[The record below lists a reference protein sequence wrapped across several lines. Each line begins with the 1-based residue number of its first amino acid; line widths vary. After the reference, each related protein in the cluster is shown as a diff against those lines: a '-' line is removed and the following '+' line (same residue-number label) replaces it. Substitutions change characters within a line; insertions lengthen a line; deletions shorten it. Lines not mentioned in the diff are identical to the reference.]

1 MKLLVL
7 EDSLSRTKYF
17 IEKFYDCDIT
27 ITENA
32 NSAIEYLE
40 EEMFDCIFLDN
51 DLGDG
56 NGAGADVAA
65 YLYDNPNNPNNN
77 AEIVIHSW
85 NIPAVAAII
94 GKLPQA
100 KFVPFGSHDFYGLKI
115 NT

>member
-7 EDSLSRTKYF
+7 EDSLSRIKYF
-17 IEKFYDCDIT
+17 IEKFCNCDLIL
-27 ITENA
+27 TENA

-40 EEMFDCIFLDN
+40 DEMFDCIFLDN

-65 YLYDNPNNPNNN
+65 YLYQHPDNPNNN
-77 AEIVIHSW
+77 AEIIVHSW
-85 NIPAVAAII
+85 NMPAVAAII

-100 KFVPFGSHDFYGLKI
+100 RFVPFGSHDFYGLEI